1 MELTFGRF
9 LKRTTLRILAQLRL
23 LIFDGVLFLSFTKG
37 FFLYCIVLG
46 LLYYCVAV
54 RGAQIDRSGVL
65 LSCAA
70 RMPPTFLPYP
80 APTLETDF

>member
-23 LIFDGVLFLSFTKG
+23 LIFDGFLCLSFTNG
-37 FFLYCIVLG
+37 FFLYCIVPG

-70 RMPPTFLPYP
+70 RMLLTLPCTNP
-80 APTLETDF
+80 

>member
-1 MELTFGRF
+1 MELTFMEF